1 MRSILR
7 ATKNV
12 VEQNTTK
19 ALAPTG
25 VLWNPE
31 AALVAAGAVTGC
43 YAMLGLFT
51 VNILCHSHN
60 IPNSLLD
67 QYLYF

>member
-1 MRSILR
+1 MLSILR

-12 VEQNTTK
+12 VEQNSTK

-31 AALVAAGAVTGC
+31 PPEWATEQLPFVKRRK
-43 YAMLGLFT
+43 T
-51 VNILCHSHN
+51 VQQ
-60 IPNSLLD
+60 SL
-67 QYLYF
+67 YTISSSSA

>member
-31 AALVAAGAVTGC
+31 AALIAAGAVTVC
-43 YAMLGLFT
+43 YTKLVLLLFLYYS
-51 VNILCHSHN
+51 ILLIQS
-60 IPNSLLD
+60 SL
-67 QYLYF
+67 

>member
-19 ALAPTG
+19 GDSPTG
-25 VLWNPE
+25 VLANPE
-31 AALVAAGAVTGC
+31 AALAAAGAVTVC
-43 YAMLGLFT
+43 YTKWRRILIFTLFQT
-51 VNILCHSHN
+51 YVSM
-60 IPNSLLD
+60 
-67 QYLYF
+67 YF

>member
-19 ALAPTG
+19 GFSPTG

-31 AALVAAGAVTGC
+31 PPIRRRSSYRLLCAGFAYTNIFDFII
-43 YAMLGLFT
+43 YI
-51 VNILCHSHN
+51 NIL
-60 IPNSLLD
+60 
-67 QYLYF
+67 

>member
-12 VEQNTTK
+12 VEQNSTK

-31 AALVAAGAVTGC
+31 AALVAAGAVPVC
-43 YAMLGLFT
+43 YVQYGRT
-51 VNILCHSHN
+51 
-60 IPNSLLD
+60 SL
-67 QYLYF
+67 YL

>member
-1 MRSILR
+1 MKKMRSIFR

-19 ALAPTG
+19 GESPTG

-31 AALVAAGAVTGC
+31 AALVAAGAVTVC
-43 YAMLGLFT
+43 
-51 VNILCHSHN
+51 
-60 IPNSLLD
+60 
-67 QYLYF
+67 

>member
-1 MRSILR
+1 MRKMRSILR

-12 VEQNTTK
+12 VEQNTIK

-31 AALVAAGAVTGC
+31 PPNRRRSSYRL
-43 YAMLGLFT
+43 LGE
-51 VNILCHSHN
+51 VK
-60 IPNSLLD
+60 PV
-67 QYLYF
+67 

>member
-19 ALAPTG
+19 GDSPTG

-31 AALVAAGAVTGC
+31 AALVAAGAVTVC
-43 YAMLGLFT
+43 YVKSRPLLLFSFYCF
-51 VNILCHSHN
+51 N
-60 IPNSLLD
+60 NSN
-67 QYLYF
+67 YY